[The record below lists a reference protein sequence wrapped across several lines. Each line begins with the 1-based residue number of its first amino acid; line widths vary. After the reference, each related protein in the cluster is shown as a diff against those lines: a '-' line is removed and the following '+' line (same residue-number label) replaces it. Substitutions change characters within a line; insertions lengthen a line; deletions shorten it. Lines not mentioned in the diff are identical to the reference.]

1 MRQWIVA
8 ALTGIALGCLLA
20 PLHPA
25 LAQGQSYGGTIGSP
39 IAPATMNR
47 PWVTVLFIQGVRIQA
62 TVDNLA
68 ARMANETLAQAS
80 QRKGQAL
87 VTAVNNQIAAAIA
100 NGTLPANQAMATLAA
115 APATIQAAD
124 RFGNLLYLDRF
135 GRPTPVNTGV
145 PYIINNNLAGYGVV
159 SVPNVTQLGDDPK
172 KPPKNPRDRAQDPT
186 GEIAAGNFKPVI
198 NNGGGT
204 GVQGAM
210 LGTGAT
216 QGAATGRD
224 ATGAASSV
232 SFGVFDAQGQD
243 AACAP
248 TLPPA
253 SRCPGDFI
261 ATINPVSGENDGQVL
276 GDLASLFNSLF
287 SVDGLTASYDPLT
300 DALFLDQALTPFEML
315 FTQNTDPGLELDAF
329 LGVPEPATILV
340 LGGGLIM
347 LIAVR
352 GKMPARAAGRPVSS
366 RTAGWRGGS

>member
-8 ALTGIALGCLLA
+8 TLAGIALGSLPA
-20 PLHPA
+20 PVHPA
-25 LAQGQSYGGTIGSP
+25 LAQGQPYGGTIGYP
-39 IAPATMNR
+39 IAPATMTK
-47 PWVTVLFIQGVRIQA
+47 PWVTALFVQGVRIQA

-68 ARMANETLAQAS
+68 AKMANETPAQAS

-87 VTAVNNQIAAAIA
+87 VTAINTQITAAIA
-100 NGTLPANQAMATLAA
+100 NGTLPANAGMATLVA
-115 APATIQAAD
+115 APATLQAAD
-124 RFGNLLYLDRF
+124 RFGNLYYLDRF
-135 GRPTPVNTGV
+135 GRPTLVNTGV
-145 PYIINNNLAGYGVV
+145 PYIINNNLSGYGVV

-172 KPPKNPRDRAQDPT
+172 KPPKNPKDRAQDPT
-186 GEIAAGNFKPVI
+186 GEIGTGNFKPVI

-204 GVQGAM
+204 GVRGPT

-216 QGAATGRD
+216 QGAAAGTD

-248 TLPPA
+248 TLPPVP
-253 SRCPGDFI
+253 SCPGDFI
-261 ATINPVSGENDGQVL
+261 ATIDPVAGQNDGQVL

-287 SVDGLTASYDPLT
+287 GVDGLTATYDPLT

-315 FTQNTDPGLELDAF
+315 FTQNTDPGLELTAF
-329 LGVPEPATILV
+329 LSVPEPATFLV

-347 LIAVR
+347 LIVVR
-352 GKMPARAAGRPVSS
+352 SKMSVGK
-366 RTAGWRGGS
+366 